1 MRKGTKTLGKVLLT
15 SALTAAMAVSMGM
28 TAFATD
34 GEFGTDIA
42 NVKANNTVTY
52 AANGVTLDNT
62 TYTLT
67 IVGQDTAAS
76 VTISDKT
83 GALIG
88 AKEGSPVS
96 IDTAALFTE
105 AEIESIK
112 ALGVGTYTF
121 KVTETVATTAT
132 NAAISADST
141 EYYVQVQV
149 KNTGSGKNN
158 NYVVAAVVARKDSDT
173 GTKSDIEFNNTFTKM
188 TDLTVSKAVTG
199 DGATLTDTFT
209 YEIIFTK
216 DDANDGLTLTADKAV
231 VNKSD
236 STNVNINTALDY
248 DVTYTFTLQ
257 NTDDITFTI
266 PAGTTYK
273 VQETEKNGY
282 TATVAVVEDGTS
294 TDAKGTGDTVTNAL
308 AGEST
313 NTVTFTNEKT
323 LSPLTGL
330 LTENAPFVAMI
341 AVAGVAF
348 VAYVIYKKR
357 ENA

>member
-15 SALTAAMAVSMGM
+15 SALTAAMAVGMGM

-42 NVKANNTVTY
+42 NVKANNIVTY
-52 AANGVTLDNT
+52 AADGVTLENT
-62 TYTLT
+62 AYTLS
-67 IVGQDTAAS
+67 IVGQDETT

-83 GALIG
+83 GALTG
-88 AKEGSPVS
+88 AKEGSPAS

-105 AEIESIK
+105 DEIESIK

-173 GTKSDIEFNNTFTKM
+173 GTKSNIEFNNTFTKM

-209 YEIIFTK
+209 YEITFTK
-216 DDANDGLTLTADKAV
+216 DNANEGLMLTADEAIKK
-231 VNKSD
+231 KSD
-236 STNVNINTALDY
+236 DSSVTAGTNLEYGVP
-248 DVTYTFTLQ
+248 YTFTLQ
-257 NTDDITFTI
+257 NTDDIKFTI
-266 PAGTTYK
+266 PAGTTYT

-294 TDAKGTGDTVTNAL
+294 TDEKGIGDTVTNAL

-323 LSPLTGL
+323 FSPLTGL

-348 VAYVIYKKR
+348 VAYVI
-357 ENA
+357 